1 MVRSAAKLQQS
12 IVFFQRDKSRTTATA
27 CMGLWGG
34 QRASKEK
41 AVLGR
46 NGLAATAGWDTIDM
60 NYTALY
66 RPRTARV
73 QKDWTRTRRHY
84 ARRPISAHFTSMTVL
99 PY

>member
-1 MVRSAAKLQQS
+1 
-12 IVFFQRDKSRTTATA
+12 
-27 CMGLWGG
+27 MGLWGG

-66 RPRTARV
+66 RHSSKSGSITIHAPPYFPESRLSRQNA
-73 QKDWTRTRRHY
+73 Q
-84 ARRPISAHFTSMTVL
+84 L
-99 PY
+99 PKTI